1 MSLLSRK
8 PTPERWIVA
17 DLRSKSKHLLP
28 EVIVPISDAS
38 VEIRI
43 GTNGAYAFGSREL
56 YRMSDSAGLR

>member
-8 PTPERWIVA
+8 PTGALDCR
-17 DLRSKSKHLLP
+17 RSSIEEQTLAAG
-28 EVIVPISDAS
+28 VIVPISDAG

-43 GTNGAYAFGSREL
+43 GIKGAYAFGSTEI